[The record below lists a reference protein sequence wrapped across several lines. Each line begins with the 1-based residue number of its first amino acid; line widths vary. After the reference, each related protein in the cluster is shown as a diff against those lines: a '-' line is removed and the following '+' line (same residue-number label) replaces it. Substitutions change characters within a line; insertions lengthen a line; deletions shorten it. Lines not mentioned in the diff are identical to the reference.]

1 MELHNKVQETKSTV
15 ESNNFTIASTSKAFK
30 ILSNNL
36 YSDKIT
42 AVIRELSTNALD
54 AHISIGKKDLPF
66 DIEFSD
72 KFSIR
77 DYGPG
82 MSEEFIM
89 SLYSSYF
96 SSDKNNSNDFIGALG
111 LGSKSPFAYTD
122 SFVITSWNNKIKK
135 SYSCFI
141 GEDGVPQISKLLEKE
156 CGTETG
162 FKVELNFL
170 KEDDKFMFIEKAKYV
185 YKYFDVQPNSNFEIP
200 KEIVPDIVLEGN
212 NWKLY
217 NKDYNNNCIAIMGNI
232 GYPINLNKIPD
243 FKFKDILDNNFEINF
258 EIGELDITPSREMI
272 SYDKKTIYMI
282 KNKCKIVIKEIINNI
297 QNYINK
303 EQNFY
308 DAKEVFD
315 IFNWKI
321 NNFDSIKREFIYKN
335 KVVNSLNFK
344 ISNVFNSNTSA
355 YSKEYYSLKK
365 ERFIYLNSRYKYTFI
380 YNDLDSERKGITR
393 GRSFLL
399 KNTSNERNHVLIFHP
414 KELSEEKIK
423 EFWDSVGNPN
433 YIMASSIEIPPRR
446 HEKTIAPKDI
456 LEYKYTKGKYNTGF
470 ANTNSYSNFNES
482 YKNSVYIIRIRNRYF
497 TEIDGKL
504 KDIDIKISFTTYFF
518 NNLIDLSIFD
528 ENTTIFVI
536 RKKHLNKIK
545 KTNIVSY
552 HEFVKNRFEEI
563 YAVKLN
569 KLKTFIKNKI
579 IINKIHEAGVL
590 KVEYLDKIYESISK
604 DSYYSKLIKKYYK
617 CNKEDKIENKESILN
632 LYSFIYSH
640 DIKND
645 IKVKDIKSIY
655 DIYPMLRHVS
665 NYYPSSKDVEDV
677 INYINLVGK

>member
-15 ESNNFTIASTSKAFK
+15 ESNDFTIASTSKAFK

-54 AHISIGKKDLPF
+54 AHISVGKKDLPF

-72 KFSIR
+72 KFSVR

-122 SFVITSWNNKIKK
+122 SFVITSWNNKMKK

-141 GEDGVPQISKLLEKE
+141 GENGVPQISKLLEKE
-156 CGTETG
+156 CGSETG

-170 KEDDKFMFIEKAKYV
+170 KEDDKFIFIEKAKSV
-185 YKYFDVQPNSNFEIP
+185 YKYFDVQPNSDFEIP
-200 KEIVPDIVLEGN
+200 KKIVPDVVFEGN

-217 NKDYNNNCIAIMGNI
+217 NKDYKNNCIAIMGNI
-232 GYPINLNKIPD
+232 GYPINLSKIPD
-243 FKFKDILDNNFEINF
+243 FKFNDILDNNFEINF
-258 EIGELDITPSREMI
+258 DIGELDITPSREMI

-282 KNKCKIVIKEIINNI
+282 TNKCKVVIKEVINNI
-297 QNYINK
+297 QKDINK

-308 DAKEVFD
+308 DAKK
-315 IFNWKI
+315 IFNDFNNKI
-321 NNFDSIKREFIYKN
+321 NNFDSIKIEFIYKN

-344 ISNVFNSNTSA
+344 ISNIFNSNISTYIRE
-355 YSKEYYSLKK
+355 YSSLRK
-365 ERFIYLNSRYKYTFI
+365 ERFVYLNSSNKYTFV
-380 YNDLDSERKGITR
+380 YNDLDSERKGIMK
-393 GRSFLL
+393 GRYFLL
-399 KNTSNERNHVLIFHP
+399 NNTSNKRNCVLIFHP

-423 EFWDSVGNPN
+423 EFWDSIGNPN
-433 YIMASSIEIPPRR
+433 YIMASSIPTPPRR
-446 HEKTIAPKDI
+446 RNTTTVKDI
-456 LEYKYTKGKYNTGF
+456 LEYKYIKEKYNTGF
-470 ANTNSYSNFNES
+470 ANTNSYSNFDKS
-482 YKNSVYIIRIRNRYF
+482 YENSVYIIRIRNSYF
-497 TEIDGKL
+497 TEINDKL
-504 KDIDIKISFTTYFF
+504 KIIDIKKSIISYF
-518 NNLIDLSIFD
+518 NDLLGLSIFD
-528 ENTTIFVI
+528 ENTTIFVV

-552 HEFVKNRFEEI
+552 HEFIKNRFEEI
-563 YAVKLN
+563 YTVKLN
-569 KLKTFIKNKI
+569 ELKTFIKNKI
-579 IINKIHEAGVL
+579 IINKIHEAGIL
-590 KVEYLDKIYESISK
+590 KIEYLDIIYKSISK

-617 CNKEDKIENKESILN
+617 YNKKNTIENKESILN

-645 IKVKDIKSIY
+645 IKVRDIKSIY
-655 DIYPMLRHVS
+655 DVYPMLKHVS
-665 NYYPSSKDVEDV
+665 NYYPSSKDVEDI